1 MYYALNTNLDVIS
14 NNFVGFLHCFT
25 GQREITQFHK
35 LSKTLQLSFVWS
47 ISRIFFFLIHIFIHP
62 PGFSC
67 FNLGSFSFSEEI

>member
-47 ISRIFFFLIHIFIHP
+47 ISRIFFF
-62 PGFSC
+62 
-67 FNLGSFSFSEEI
+67 